1 MKKKIVITGGLG
13 YLGTELCRLYSGI
26 SWKHNITVIDN
37 RFLSERINELR
48 NWNIKFIQGA
58 ILDKSLIH
66 KELKNADVVHH
77 LAGVTDVAYVHN
89 DINLERDNKIKKI
102 AVEGTNN
109 VIDAINEKCKLIFPS
124 THVVFEGFKELKKDI
139 SENEKTCPVLAYAS
153 SKVINEEDIK
163 KRVKNYII
171 LRLASVYGYSIDS
184 MRISIMP
191 NLFSKI
197 TSQNGEIKLYS
208 GGKQLKSLVSLLDVV
223 RCFKFMEESNIKN
236 EIFHLSKETLTI
248 KDVALICKKINPK
261 INMVETK
268 DEVPN
273 PGYSISNKK
282 LLNTGFKFLYGIEE
296 SIKEMVEK
304 WSSSNNQNLEL
315 EYIKRGE
322 KEFIDARGKISNYE
336 LSEPI
341 NLIGYIES
349 KKGSIRA
356 NHYHPVQE
364 QKCLLIKGQYI
375 SVYQDL
381 LEKNAPKITHIV
393 NSGDL
398 IVTRPNVAHAMIFTQ
413 DSIFLNLVRGE
424 REHENYGITHTV
436 SHKIVSDE
444 HRNFL
449 LKNYKLNCRCC
460 DSRNLKRIISLG
472 YQPLANNLLNSSNDK
487 DEVFP
492 LEVNY
497 CQDCYNCQL
506 SYTVEA
512 EKLFSHYLYLS
523 STGLSFVNHFKDA
536 AKSYIKQFN
545 LNKDYSHIIDI
556 GSNDGI
562 ALKPFKDLGFKNIL
576 GIEPAKNLAK
586 IANNSGIKTVQGF
599 LNKDLIRKINER
611 ADLIL
616 ASNVFAHVDDI
627 KSMSDCFFS
636 LLKKDGI
643 IIIEVQYLL
652 NTLLDCTFDNIYHEH
667 VNYWSVLSLNNFF
680 NKQDAKLFKVE
691 KINTHGGS
699 IRVFVTK
706 DKNKKTDISVED
718 FINKEKELGLDKFK
732 IYEQFSK
739 KVAQIKNNVNRN
751 ITNLKSN
758 KQTIVGYGSPAKAT
772 TALNFYNISKEIE
785 FIIEDNFLKQEKF
798 LPGVKIPIKS
808 KKFLK
813 QKPDY
818 LLVLAWNFFED
829 IKKNNK
835 DLARNIISIKD
846 LEKKILNEKSIL
858 DCKV

>member
-1 MKKKIVITGGLG
+1 MSKKIVITGGLG

-26 SWKHNITVIDN
+26 SWKNEIIVIDN
-37 RFLSERINELR
+37 RFLSERVNELK
-48 NWNIKFIQGA
+48 NWNIKFVQGA
-58 ILDKSLIH
+58 ILDKDLMH
-66 KELKNADVVHH
+66 KLMRDADIVHH
-77 LAGVTDVAYVHN
+77 LAGITDVAYVHN
-89 DINLERDNKIKKI
+89 DIDIERDKKVEKI
-102 AVEGTNN
+102 AIDGTNN
-109 VIDAINEKCKLIFPS
+109 IINSINEKCKLIFPS
-124 THVVFEGFKELKKDI
+124 THVVFEGLKELKKDI
-139 SENEKTCPVLAYAS
+139 SEDEKTCPILTYAF

-163 KRVKNYII
+163 KKVKNYII
-171 LRLASVYGYSIDS
+171 LRLASVYGYSMDS
-184 MRISIMP
+184 LRVSIMP

-197 TSQNGEIKLYS
+197 ASQNGEVKLYA
-208 GGKQLKSLVSLLDVV
+208 GGKQLKSLVPLLDVA

-236 EIFHLSKETLTI
+236 EIFHLSKESKTV
-248 KDVALICKKINPK
+248 KEVALICKKINPK
-261 INMVETK
+261 LNIIETE
-268 DEVPN
+268 DEIPN

-282 LLNTGFKFLYGIEE
+282 LLNTGFKFLYSLEE
-296 SIKEMVEK
+296 SIKEMIEK
-304 WSSSNNQNLEL
+304 WSQNNQILEL

-322 KEFIDARGKISNYE
+322 KEFIDSRGKISNYE

-349 KKGSIRA
+349 KKGSVRA

-393 NSGDL
+393 NAGDL
-398 IVTRPNVAHAMIFTQ
+398 IVTRPNVAHTMVFTQ

-436 SHKIVSDE
+436 SHKIVFDE
-444 HRNFL
+444 DRDSL

-460 DSRNLKRIISLG
+460 DSKNLKRVISLG
-472 YQPLANNLLNSSNDK
+472 YQPLANNLLTSANEK

-523 STGLSFVNHFKDA
+523 STGASFVDHFKEA
-536 AKSYIKQFN
+536 SKSYVKEFN
-545 LNKDYSHIIDI
+545 LNKDSSQIIDV

-576 GIEPAKNLAK
+576 GIEPAKNLAE
-586 IANNSGIKTVQGF
+586 IANKSGIKTIQGF

-627 KSMSDCFFS
+627 KLMSECFFS
-636 LLKKDGI
+636 LLKKDGVL
-643 IIIEVQYLL
+643 IIEVQYLL

-699 IRVFVTK
+699 IRVFITK
-706 DKNKKTDISVED
+706 DKNKETDKSVED
-718 FINKEKELGLDKFK
+718 FINREKELGLDKFQ
-732 IYEQFSK
+732 IYEEFSK
-739 KVAQIKNNVNRN
+739 KVHQIKNNVKKN
-751 ITNLKSN
+751 ITDLKTN
-758 KQTIVGYGSPAKAT
+758 KKTIVGYGSPAKAT
-772 TALNFYNISKEIE
+772 TALNFYNISKEID
-785 FIIEDNFLKQEKF
+785 FIIEDNSLKQEKF

-813 QKPDY
+813 DKPDY

-835 DLARNIISIKD
+835 DLAKNIISIKD
-846 LEKKILNEKSIL
+846 LESINF
-858 DCKV
+858 K